1 MMLSTRNIIKKL
13 SLGILDEMGF
23 EIAINDMVETWSKRY
38 PKVVINYSFDK
49 NINTLISP
57 SFEGRIYRIIQ
68 EALTNISKHSEPKKV
83 NINLELDSKQK
94 ELEIKIFNDGIIQNS
109 NAKNGVGLLGMMERV
124 KQMKGRI
131 NFKKK
136 NYFEIHIVLKLNP

>member
-1 MMLSTRNIIKKL
+1 MYGKTPPPTS
-13 SLGILDEMGF
+13 
-23 EIAINDMVETWSKRY
+23 
-38 PKVVINYSFDK
+38 
-49 NINTLISP
+49 TLISP

-124 KQMKGRI
+124 KQMKGII